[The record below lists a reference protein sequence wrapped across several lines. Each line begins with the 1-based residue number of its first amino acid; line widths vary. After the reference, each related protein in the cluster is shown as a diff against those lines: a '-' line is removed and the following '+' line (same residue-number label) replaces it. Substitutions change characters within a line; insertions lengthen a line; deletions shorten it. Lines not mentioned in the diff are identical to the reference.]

1 MGNHQHKQGQ
11 RAVVIGAGIVGL
23 TTALRLAE
31 AGYVVE
37 VVERETEV
45 CVGSSKANAGQ
56 LLYDRIGAMGSA
68 GFLRSVPAT
77 MFNPDQGVSVFGL
90 ANPAR
95 WPWAGAFLRQCTT
108 QRWQENTHGLLDLA
122 TRSRRVMAVVSA
134 QYGLSYDWRK
144 PGKLIVHPTAE
155 RLAAADRA
163 AQFQAQFGGRHEVLG
178 HEACLEHEP
187 ALRSGTRAIAGGMYL
202 PDAQVGDCR
211 KFGQGIAQ
219 VLAAKFGVR
228 IRYGVQV
235 CGLVQNGGRV
245 SGLRSDQGLIEGDV
259 FVVATGKAAGELL
272 RGGFAGK
279 RRITGVKGVSLTY
292 PAGDVPPDVSVTD
305 AEGKFVVMRLG
316 DRVRVAGYAI
326 FLDGDAIKAKYV
338 QRLAYKAR
346 ALMPRGARYDITP
359 DVWVG
364 IRPQTPDDLPMIG
377 QAGAANLFVNAGHGS
392 LGWTLAAGS
401 AEVLAERIAAAG
413 LSS

>member
-1 MGNHQHKQGQ
+1 MEEHQHKQGQ
-11 RAVVIGAGIVGL
+11 RAVVIGAGIIGL

-31 AGYVVE
+31 AGYAVE
-37 VVERETEV
+37 VIEREARA

-56 LLYDRIGAMGSA
+56 LLYDRIGAMGSV
-68 GFLRSVPAT
+68 GFLRGLPAT

-108 QRWQENTHGLLDLA
+108 QRWQENTRGLLDLA
-122 TRSRRVMAVVSA
+122 ARSRRVMAAVSA
-134 QYGLSYDWRK
+134 QYGLAYDWRK

-155 RLAAADRA
+155 RVAAADQA

-178 HEACLEHEP
+178 VDECLDHEP
-187 ALRSGTRAIAGGMYL
+187 ALRGATRTIAGGVYL
-202 PDAQVGDCR
+202 PDAEVGDCR
-211 KFGQGIAQ
+211 MFGLGIAD
-219 VLAAKFGVR
+219 VLVAKFGVR
-228 IRYGVQV
+228 IRYGVRV
-235 CGLVQNGGRV
+235 TGLVYSGGRV
-245 SGLRSDQGLIEGDV
+245 TALRSDQGMIEGDV

-272 RGGFAGK
+272 SGRFSGK
-279 RRITGVKGVSLTY
+279 RRITVVKGVSLTY
-292 PAGDVPPDVSVTD
+292 PAGDAPPDMSVTD
-305 AEGKFVVMRLG
+305 AAGKFVVMRLG

-326 FLDGDAIKAKYV
+326 FSDGDAIKPQYV
-338 QRLAYKAR
+338 PRLADKAR
-346 ALMPRGARYDITP
+346 ALMPKAARYDAAP

-401 AEVLAERIAAAG
+401 AEVLAEKIAVAD
-413 LSS
+413 LST